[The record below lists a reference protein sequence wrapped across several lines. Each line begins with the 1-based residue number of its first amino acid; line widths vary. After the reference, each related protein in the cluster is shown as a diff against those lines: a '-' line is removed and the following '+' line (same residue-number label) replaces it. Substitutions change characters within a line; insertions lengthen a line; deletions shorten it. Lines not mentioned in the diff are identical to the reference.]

1 MRRNIQAL
9 GGKDKCVRRRFRG
22 GHIVSGY
29 HRDRCRDLEVPKQ
42 LINVRA
48 FAAGGQGPGRADL
61 VKILQQLFRAG
72 LDANLRNHLAE
83 DAGAY
88 LFYGLNFRFVD
99 LLAEFTEK
107 CGKEEAPAHADAA
120 VNFPVRQANFD
131 VFERYL
137 LYLTGRRECAEDL
150 AQETWIRVLQRGSQ
164 YNGRQRFDPWLFAIA
179 RNLAIDYL
187 RKKRKAVATVSLPN
201 DRDAMLLLPSSDPSP
216 FEAAARSEDAMRLAG
231 RLQILPPLYREALL
245 LRFQEDLSLAEMA
258 QVLGA
263 PTTTVT
269 SRIYR
274 GLAAL
279 RSAFE
284 EGDSHGG

>member
-1 MRRNIQAL
+1 MTLITPAETEMAKIAR
-9 GGKDKCVRRRFRG
+9 GFRE
-22 GHIVSGY
+22 
-29 HRDRCRDLEVPKQ
+29 RDMEL
-42 LINVRA
+42 L
-48 FAAGGQGPGRADL
+48 
-61 VKILQQLFRAG
+61 
-72 LDANLRNHLAE
+72 ANLVERYQHRL
-83 DAGAY
+83 
-88 LFYGLNFRFVD
+88 V
-99 LLAEFTEK
+99 
-107 CGKEEAPAHADAA
+107 
-120 VNFPVRQANFD
+120 
-131 VFERYL
+131 RYL
-137 LYLTGRRECAEDL
+137 LYLTGRREYAEDL

-187 RKKRKAVATVSLPN
+187 RKKRKAVEAASLPN
-201 DRDAMLLLPSSDPSP
+201 DPDAVLLLSSSGPSP

>member
-1 MRRNIQAL
+1 MSAL
-9 GGKDKCVRRRFRG
+9 PMTLITTAETETAKIARGFRE
-22 GHIVSGY
+22 
-29 HRDRCRDLEVPKQ
+29 RDMEL
-42 LINVRA
+42 L
-48 FAAGGQGPGRADL
+48 ADL
-61 VKILQQLFRAG
+61 VERYQHRL
-72 LDANLRNHLAE
+72 
-83 DAGAY
+83 
-88 LFYGLNFRFVD
+88 V
-99 LLAEFTEK
+99 
-107 CGKEEAPAHADAA
+107 
-120 VNFPVRQANFD
+120 
-131 VFERYL
+131 RYL
-137 LYLTGRRECAEDL
+137 LYLTGRREYAEDL
-150 AQETWIRVLQRGSQ
+150 AQETWIRVLQRGTQ

-187 RKKRKAVATVSLPN
+187 REKRKAVEAASLPN
-201 DRDAMLLLPSSDPSP
+201 DPDAVLLLSSSGPSP

-245 LRFQEDLSLAEMA
+245 LRFQEDLSLAEIA

>member
-1 MRRNIQAL
+1 MLAL
-9 GGKDKCVRRRFRG
+9 PMTLNTPAETETAKIARG
-22 GHIVSGY
+22 LRE
-29 HRDRCRDLEVPKQ
+29 RDREL
-42 LINVRA
+42 L
-48 FAAGGQGPGRADL
+48 ADL
-61 VKILQQLFRAG
+61 VERYQRRL
-72 LDANLRNHLAE
+72 
-83 DAGAY
+83 
-88 LFYGLNFRFVD
+88 V
-99 LLAEFTEK
+99 
-107 CGKEEAPAHADAA
+107 
-120 VNFPVRQANFD
+120 
-131 VFERYL
+131 RYL
-137 LYLTGRRECAEDL
+137 LYLMGRRDYAEDL

-164 YNGRQRFDPWLFAIA
+164 YNGRQRFDPWLFALA

-187 RKKRKAVATVSLPN
+187 RKKQKAVQTASLPN
-201 DRDAMLLLPSSDPSP
+201 DRDAMLLLPSSGPSP
-216 FEAAARSEDAMRLAG
+216 FEAAARSEDAIRLAG
-231 RLQILPPLYREALL
+231 QLQILSPLYREALL